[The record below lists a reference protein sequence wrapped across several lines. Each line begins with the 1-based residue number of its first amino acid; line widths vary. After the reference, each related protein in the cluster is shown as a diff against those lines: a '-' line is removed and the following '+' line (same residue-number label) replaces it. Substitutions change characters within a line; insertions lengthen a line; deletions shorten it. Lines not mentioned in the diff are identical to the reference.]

1 MIMKFKYIFFSVLLF
16 SLTSCETDVE
26 DPTAVVPPAPYV
38 GDSGSADFSSYVSLG
53 ASNASGFMD
62 NSLFIAGQL
71 NSFPNILAGAM
82 SQAGGGEFTQPYV
95 ADNVGGMTV
104 GGNEIAG
111 ERFFFNT
118 QTFVPQGASGAITT
132 EALDFQPGPYS
143 NMSFPFVSA
152 IHMVA
157 PGYGDP
163 AGLQTGTANPWFVRA
178 ASSPSA
184 RIIDDVLAQSPSF
197 VTLVPGDDFNAWA
210 LFGGPTDEV
219 ELGGATGMV
228 AGVQGVI
235 GALAA
240 NVPAGVITTLPDPSI
255 TPTFTTVPWNPIPL
269 DAATAAQL
277 NAVFNNADPSQGDLG
292 YNVIL
297 QLADALYDF
306 PCLSGIQAASG
317 NYVPAACDDPS

>member
-104 GGNEIAG
+104 GGLEVAG

-118 QTFVPQGASGAITT
+118 QTFLPQGASGAITT

-152 IHMVA
+152 ITMVA
-157 PGYGDP
+157 PGFGDP
-163 AGLQTGTANPWFVRA
+163 SGLGAGTANPW
-178 ASSPSA
+178 
-184 RIIDDVLAQSPSF
+184 
-197 VTLVPGDDFNAWA
+197 
-210 LFGGPTDEV
+210 
-219 ELGGATGMV
+219 
-228 AGVQGVI
+228 
-235 GALAA
+235 
-240 NVPAGVITTLPDPSI
+240 
-255 TPTFTTVPWNPIPL
+255 
-269 DAATAAQL
+269 
-277 NAVFNNADPSQGDLG
+277 
-292 YNVIL
+292 
-297 QLADALYDF
+297 
-306 PCLSGIQAASG
+306 LSLIHI
-317 NYVPAACDDPS
+317 